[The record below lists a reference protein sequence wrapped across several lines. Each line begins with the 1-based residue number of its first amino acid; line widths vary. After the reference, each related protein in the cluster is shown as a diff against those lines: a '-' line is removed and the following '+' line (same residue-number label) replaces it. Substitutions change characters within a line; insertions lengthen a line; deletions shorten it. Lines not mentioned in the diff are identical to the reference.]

1 LPEKVLQASTYHP
14 EHGIIVANPFASFDG
29 SRFYDVAYVRAYRKR
44 MLQWIEED
52 RHGFGLDFRIP
63 SHHVSIKTAETNVAL
78 YNIKLDSGVDISLT
92 AHISDAGVFVQYATA
107 TNTSPDSVVIP
118 YALGLNVSL
127 NRASYGQLTE
137 GGPIPLPPS
146 LNVLRKRGSN
156 ILRIANPNLGAQLL
170 VSLNVNNKAV
180 DTTRI
185 PDQDVADATL
195 DVALANE
202 IRISPGETATFC
214 AIFRLIPDT
223 EERLD
228 PFQGGIG
235 VLRAL
240 CHNTKRIWKRD
251 TVLTTYVMRR
261 NVEYILANCVVPI
274 SESKSVILT
283 DHVAL
288 PLGWNRDN

>member
-1 LPEKVLQASTYHP
+1 VLQASTYHP

-29 SRFYDVAYVRAYRKR
+29 SCFYDVAYVRAYRKR

-52 RHGFGLDFRIP
+52 RPGFGLDFGIP
-63 SHHVSIKTAETNVAL
+63 SRHVSIQIVETNVAL
-78 YNIKLDSGVDISLT
+78 YNIKLDSGVDLSLT
-92 AHISDAGVFVQYATA
+92 AHISDAGVFVQYAKA
-107 TNTSPDSVVIP
+107 TNTASGSVVLP
-118 YALGLNVSL
+118 YTLGLNVSL

-146 LNVLRKRGSN
+146 RNVLQKRGAS
-156 ILRIANPNLGAQLL
+156 IIRIANPNLGAQLL
-170 VSLNVNNKAV
+170 TSLDVNGKAV

-185 PDQDVADATL
+185 PDQDASDATL
-195 DVALANE
+195 EVAMANE
-202 IRISPGETATFC
+202 LSISSGETATFC

-223 EERLD
+223 EERPD

-235 VLRAL
+235 VLRAV
-240 CHNTKRIWKRD
+240 CHNAKCLWKRD
-251 TVLTTYVMRR
+251 TLLTTYVMRR

-274 SESKSVILT
+274 SVLKSVVLT